1 MDLEWLLAGATALLL
16 LAYLTYS
23 MLHPDKF

>member
-1 MDLEWLLAGATALLL
+1 MDPELLLAGMAALLL

-23 MLHPDKF
+23 MLHPEKF